1 MQVNDLGNF
10 KKLIGENKEL
20 LNCSMRSMIRVLCL
34 EEYVKE
40 MIEFFSSST
49 YGNNYQNGVGICFRK
64 VCAFLPW
71 VAFGSASS

>member
-49 YGNNYQNGVGICFRK
+49 Y
-64 VCAFLPW
+64 
-71 VAFGSASS
+71 